1 MKQKE
6 KPLYINRVYNYLT
19 IIKFLNG
26 ENTNHLMVECK
37 CACGNITVVRF
48 NKVVTG
54 HTKSCGCLRTA
65 LLLKRLTTHGF
76 CKHPLYRV
84 WANMIQR
91 TEDKNNNRYY
101 IYGARGITICKEWRK
116 DFKVFFDWAISN
128 NWERGLQIDRI
139 DNDGNYE
146 PNNCRIVTVKE
157 NMNNTSR
164 NRIFTINGEKINL
177 TQLANKHN
185 MTPSRLWARLTDGWD
200 INDAL
205 NRPLKKVT
213 KWWD

>member
-1 MKQKE
+1 
-6 KPLYINRVYNYLT
+6 
-19 IIKFLNG
+19 
-26 ENTNHLMVECK
+26 
-37 CACGNITVVRF
+37 
-48 NKVVTG
+48 
-54 HTKSCGCLRTA
+54 
-65 LLLKRLTTHGF
+65 
-76 CKHPLYRV
+76 
-84 WANMIQR
+84 MIQR